1 MKLRTYLTALV
12 FALLP
17 ACLFAQPAPLGRA
30 EILGRL
36 ALGYSP
42 SYIAQLVKTHGTNF
56 SPTAEFL
63 SRVKLA
69 GGEGILVDRLSSSD
83 VPPGV
88 NLSTVDR
95 PFEHLANCAE
105 LIHSGAAEKAEMECR
120 AAIEENPESAWPIM
134 AAIRVLAENGV
145 SQEEQL
151 QLLRRAVAAEPG
163 LVIAHR
169 SLAMADLPPQ
179 EQAQEM
185 QKVAAL
191 EQQQPDEQFGSVG
204 AFTGVVPFRGTSEPG
219 NLSPEAQKSTRTQIQ
234 STLQEHPDIATIH
247 TDAAFKYAQLGD
259 TENAQS
265 ELREALRLEP
275 GNVDLHLALASF
287 HQFQQHTEAELA
299 EYREAIRIAPYQNL
313 PRLRLTEALA
323 REQRSEEAIREWN
336 DYLVLSPRDLAAS
349 NSLINLY
356 LARHDR
362 KSAIAELRR
371 SLKASSLAIPDEATY
386 VDSRLQDLDRLA
398 HLLTDNGESDS
409 AAEQYSF
416 LLRFKPDSSVLHNN
430 LGNVFY
436 AQRHC
441 DQATGEYREALRL
454 QPDLPDAHHNLAN
467 CLLVMKNMDEA
478 IAEYRQTIE
487 LDPDKFQ
494 SRLMLGA
501 ALAQKGELNA
511 AVEQFQQILAQD
523 PQNADALAS
532 LGHAYY
538 LNKDIPSA
546 ILELKQALALKP
558 DFPAAENELA
568 WIFAT
573 SPDPKF
579 RDPAQ
584 ALLLARKA
592 VQSSPQ
598 PVPAIL
604 DTLAEA
610 LLLNAKPVEALAT
623 ETQATSLDPKN
634 VELQSRLTHFR
645 QAANPPVSPTP

>member
-1 MKLRTYLTALV
+1 MKLRAYLIALV
-12 FALLP
+12 FLLLP
-17 ACLFAQPAPLGRA
+17 ACLFAQAAALSRA

-42 SYIAQLVKTHGTNF
+42 SYIAQLIKTHGTNF
-56 SPTAEFL
+56 PPTADFL

-69 GGEGILVDRLSSSD
+69 GGDGILVDRLTSSD
-83 VPPGV
+83 APPGV

-95 PFEHLANCAE
+95 PFEHFANCAE
-105 LIHSGAAEKAEMECR
+105 LIHIGAADKAEMECR
-120 AAIEENPESAWPIM
+120 AAIEEDPESAWPIM
-134 AAIRVLAENGV
+134 AAVRVVAENGV
-145 SQEEQL
+145 PQEEQL

-163 LVIAHR
+163 LIIAHR
-169 SLAMADLPPQ
+169 SLAMADLPSQ
-179 EQAQEM
+179 EQAQET

-204 AFTGVVPFRGTSEPG
+204 AFTGVVPFRSISEAG
-219 NLSPEAQKSTRTQIQ
+219 NLTPESQKSTRAQIQ
-234 STLQEHPDIATIH
+234 ASLQEHPDIAAIH
-247 TDAAFKYAQLGD
+247 TDAAVKYAQLAD
-259 TENAQS
+259 TENAHS
-265 ELREALRLEP
+265 ELREALFLEP
-275 GNVDLHLALASF
+275 GNTELHLALASF
-287 HQFQQHTEAELA
+287 YQFQRHTEAELA

-336 DYLVLSPRDLAAS
+336 EYLVLSPRDLAAS

-371 SLKASSLAIPDEATY
+371 SLKASSLAVPEDATY
-386 VDSRLQDLDRLA
+386 VNSRLPDLDRLA
-398 HLLTDNGESDS
+398 HLLTDNGEFDA

-436 AQRHC
+436 AERHC
-441 DQATGEYREALRL
+441 DQATREYREAVRL

-467 CLLVMKNMDEA
+467 CLLAMKNTDEA
-478 IAEYRQTIE
+478 IAEYHQTIE
-487 LDPDKFQ
+487 LDPDRFQ

-501 ALAQKGELNA
+501 ALTQKGELNA
-511 AVEQFQQILAQD
+511 AIEQFQQILAQD
-523 PQNADALAS
+523 PENADALAS

-546 ILELKQALALKP
+546 ILELKHALVLNA

-568 WIFAT
+568 WIYAT
-573 SPDPKF
+573 AADPKF

-584 ALLLARKA
+584 ALVLARKA

-623 ETQATSLDPKN
+623 ETQAASLDPQN
-634 VELQSRLTHFR
+634 AELQSRLTHFR
-645 QAANPPVSPTP
+645 QAANSPVSPTP

>member
-1 MKLRTYLTALV
+1 MIRTYLI
-12 FALLP
+12 ALLFP
-17 ACLFAQPAPLGRA
+17 LLPTCLFSQAAPLGRA

-42 SYIAQLVKTHGTNF
+42 SYVTQLVKTHGTNF
-56 SPTAEFL
+56 SPTADFL
-63 SRVKLA
+63 ARIKLA
-69 GGEGILVDRLSSSD
+69 GGDGILVDRLSSSD
-83 VPPGV
+83 APAGMNP
-88 NLSTVDR
+88 SAVDR
-95 PFEHLANCAE
+95 PFEHFANCAE
-105 LIHSGAAEKAEMECR
+105 LIHIGATEQAEMECR
-120 AAIEENPESAWPIM
+120 AAMEENPESAWPIM
-134 AAIRVLAENGV
+134 AAIRVLAENGI

-151 QLLRRAVAAEPG
+151 QFLRRAVATEPS

-185 QKVAAL
+185 QRVTAL
-191 EQQQPDEQFGSVG
+191 EQSQPDEQFDSVG
-204 AFTGVVPFRGTSEPG
+204 AFTGVAPFPG
-219 NLSPEAQKSTRTQIQ
+219 ISATENLNPEGRKLIQAQIRS
-234 STLQEHPDIATIH
+234 SLQEHPDLAAIRLEI
-247 TDAAFKYAQLGD
+247 AFKYAQLGD
-259 TENAQS
+259 MENAHR
-265 ELREALRLEP
+265 ELREALHLEP
-275 GNVDLHLALASF
+275 GNSDLHFALASF
-287 HQFQQHTEAELA
+287 YQFQQHTEAELA

-336 DYLVLSPRDLAAS
+336 DYLILAPRDFAAS
-349 NSLINLY
+349 DSLLNLY

-371 SLKASSLAIPDEATY
+371 SLKASSLAIPDEAAY
-386 VDSRLQDLDRLA
+386 VDFRLQDLDRLA
-398 HLLTDNGESDS
+398 HLLTDNGEFGA

-436 AQRHC
+436 AQRQC
-441 DQATGEYREALRL
+441 DQATREYREALRL

-467 CLLVMKNMDEA
+467 CMLVSKNTDGA
-478 IAEYRQTIE
+478 ITEYQQTIE

-494 SRLMLGA
+494 ARMMLGA
-501 ALAQKGELNA
+501 ALTQKGELNA
-511 AVEQFQQILAQD
+511 AIEQFQQVLAQD
-523 PQNADALAS
+523 PENADVHAS

-538 LNKDIPSA
+538 MNKDIPSA
-546 ILELKQALALKP
+546 ILELKHALVLKP

-568 WIFAT
+568 RIYAT
-573 SPDPKF
+573 AADAKF
-579 RDPAQ
+579 RNPEQ
-584 ALLLARKA
+584 ALFLARHA

-598 PVPAIL
+598 PISAIL

-623 ETQATSLDPKN
+623 ETQAANLDPQN
-634 VELQSRLTHFR
+634 SDLQARLTNFR
-645 QAANPPVSPTP
+645 EAANRPASPAR